1 MAGQLKCAGFP
12 CTSKEADIPQHPSA
26 RIDGAQHERGDI
38 YIPGFDGSVL
48 GSQTIID
55 VVRTHAH
62 NKQGE
67 VSATTGARGPRRP
80 TAMAQAVKA
89 KYAKHYGPYL
99 GMGYSV
105 CAFGTGTH
113 GGLGLSCSDQLK
125 LN

>member
-1 MAGQLKCAGFP
+1 MRACGQELDFHGHHRAACSDSVGGRCTRFHDEVVDYLAGQLKCAGFP

-62 NKQGE
+62 NK
-67 VSATTGARGPRRP
+67 
-80 TAMAQAVKA
+80 
-89 KYAKHYGPYL
+89 
-99 GMGYSV
+99 
-105 CAFGTGTH
+105 
-113 GGLGLSCSDQLK
+113 
-125 LN
+125 